1 MWAYQKANINIFSG
15 IAEDFSWRRFVPWC
29 MCAIDKDLVHS
40 TDLHFVSLLQFL
52 SGVQF
57 IMHRKSLSWR
67 KMRATEL
74 FTAFCVVLLVSGTL
88 PMNNI
93 LQQITKIVVIEHVK
107 YW

>member
-1 MWAYQKANINIFSG
+1 
-15 IAEDFSWRRFVPWC
+15 
-29 MCAIDKDLVHS
+29 
-40 TDLHFVSLLQFL
+40 
-52 SGVQF
+52 
-57 IMHRKSLSWR
+57 MHRKSLSWR